1 MIEYVKENKWVIIL
15 ISFIIINIV
24 WMVYSHD
31 TKKDVIQLDE
41 SSYSLEQK
49 VYEENGENIIIGTKA
64 QEVVQSLEILDK
76 NNPIT
81 TSVTPPMIEEAEIQE
96 VPIYICGEVKN
107 PGVYYVSTHAII
119 NDIVEKS
126 GGFTDEANQMAVNLA
141 SQIVPNEKIIV
152 PKIGEEIDKLI
163 DSYDNRERIESSS
176 VSLQATINQTPLIN
190 LNTAT
195 KEQLMALNGIG
206 EMKAAAIIAY
216 RQEKGAFSS
225 VDELKNI
232 SGIGDKTFEKI
243 KQFII
248 T

>member
-15 ISFIIINIV
+15 ISFIIINIA
-24 WMVYSHD
+24 WGIYSHD

-49 VYEENGENIIIGTKA
+49 VYEENIIIGTKA
-64 QEVVQSLEILDK
+64 QEVIQSLETLDK
-76 NNPIT
+76 NNPISA
-81 TSVTPPMIEEAEIQE
+81 SVMPPMIEEAEIEE

-176 VSLQATINQTPLIN
+176 VSPQATINQNPLIN

-195 KEQLMALNGIG
+195 KEQLMTLNGIG
-206 EMKAAAIIAY
+206 EVKAAAIIAY
-216 RQEKGAFSS
+216 RQEKGVFSS

-243 KQFII
+243 KQFI
-248 T
+248 TT